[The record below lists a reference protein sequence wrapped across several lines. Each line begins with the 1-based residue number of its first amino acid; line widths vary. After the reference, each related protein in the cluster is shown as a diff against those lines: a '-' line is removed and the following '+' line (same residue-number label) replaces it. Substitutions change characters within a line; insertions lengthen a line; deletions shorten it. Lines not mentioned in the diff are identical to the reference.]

1 MAKTPKFMAKM
12 LSSNKEKSERAQEK
26 LQGKSVL
33 YAGDPQ
39 LQWATGGWVRGR
51 DNLLYGVFGS
61 GKSTLALMGAGQ
73 EQQLTGGAVVIFD
86 TEYSYKDHRQLDENG
101 KPTEEALEA
110 RKRLAL
116 AGLDWEKVVIKQSNQ
131 VDVLFE
137 DLEDI
142 KADLK
147 EDSSCISAIIVD
159 SWGGMQG
166 ESSRKAIAKGEI
178 SAAGNQFGGNAKLSK
193 PILHEL
199 LRLAAEHTITCF
211 FIQHAMKNMDQY
223 GPRYLLLGGE
233 ALKFLVHNILF
244 LESVQAKDAI
254 LMEGGI
260 ASTKDGD
267 NTGLKVGKKIRFL
280 CEKSRQNVEGR
291 KGEFFF
297 DFDQMKFA
305 LPEVSLFNLASNL
318 GVIAH
323 PSTPIFEDDGITPKI
338 DKKTGLQ
345 AFKTNNMWYE
355 YPVGAPTPTKFHG
368 EKGTIQALKD
378 DKDLYNR
385 VYQSCLKSDK
395 KDAMSPPAEEQVEAG
410 GKVKKGKK

>member
-1 MAKTPKFMAKM
+1 MAKVPKFMQKI
-12 LSSNKEKSERAQEK
+12 LSSNKVKSDKAQEK
-26 LQGKSVL
+26 LQGQSVL
-33 YAGDPQ
+33 YAGDPS
-39 LQWATGGWVRGR
+39 LHWATGGWVRGR
-51 DNLLYGVFGS
+51 DNLIYGIFGS

-73 EQQLTGGAVVIFD
+73 EQKITGGAVVIFD
-86 TEYSYKDHRQLDENG
+86 TEYSYKDHNQVNEDGN
-101 KPTEEALEA
+101 PTEEALEA
-110 RKRLAL
+110 RTRLAQ
-116 AGLDWEKVVIKQSNQ
+116 AGLDWEKVIIKQSNQ

-166 ESSRKAIAKGEI
+166 ENSRKAIAKGEI

-199 LRLAAEHTITCF
+199 LRLAAEHTITTF
-211 FIQHAMKNMDQY
+211 FIQHAMKSMEMY
-223 GPRYLLLGGE
+223 GPKYLLLGGE

-244 LESVQAKDAI
+244 LESVNAKDAT

-260 ASTKDGD
+260 ATTKDGD
-267 NTGLKVGKKIRFL
+267 NAGLKVGKKIRFL

-291 KGEFFF
+291 KGTFFF
-297 DFDQMKFA
+297 DFDKMKFA
-305 LPEVSLFNLASNL
+305 LPEVSLFDLATNL

-323 PSTPIFEDDGITPKI
+323 PNVLIYEDDGVTPKI

-345 AFKTNNMWYE
+345 AAKTNNMWYE
-355 YPVGAPTPTKFHG
+355 YPAGSANPVKFHG

-378 DKDLYNR
+378 DKDLFNR
-385 VYQSCLKSDK
+385 VYQSCLKSEK
-395 KDAMSPPAEEQVEAG
+395 KDATTQTDEVVEA
-410 GKVKKGKK
+410 VRPKKGKK